1 MGHFIMKQET
11 KLSLLIIFL
20 ILILTVTII
29 TITVKQKSKN
39 YNYNSF
45 DIIEAKKEN
54 VIFYLTKLYINNNPN
69 PTYLRT
75 RYDPKK
81 LKDIPVENIK
91 DKVIGKQLG
100 YISINPDENLSEK
113 AVVAALELDSVIDT
127 ILKIPLNSAYTK
139 EYKNNTIKTCNDANK
154 TEAVIIL
161 TLGNDNKVFS
171 NNECVVVQAT
181 DEDNL
186 IKAAD
191 RFGFYLLGVMNES

>member
-1 MGHFIMKQET
+1 MKQET

-75 RYDPKK
+75 
-81 LKDIPVENIK
+81 
-91 DKVIGKQLG
+91 
-100 YISINPDENLSEK
+100 
-113 AVVAALELDSVIDT
+113 
-127 ILKIPLNSAYTK
+127 
-139 EYKNNTIKTCNDANK
+139 
-154 TEAVIIL
+154 
-161 TLGNDNKVFS
+161 
-171 NNECVVVQAT
+171 
-181 DEDNL
+181 
-186 IKAAD
+186 
-191 RFGFYLLGVMNES
+191 